1 MTTLKTLTALI
12 ALGTLF
18 VPAANA
24 QSLEK
29 ALVER
34 GYKAISDG
42 LYAELSTSGNA
53 WVATNSA
60 GHKMLV
66 QHMENDRNTVL
77 QIAQKDGVSAR
88 EARTLKQL
96 QGNIDALNQAVPA
109 QAKNSQSNYGSCLTP
124 NGAALYASASS
135 YQGTSASATAVNA
148 LDFGPITPTSNYA
161 EANTE
166 YSGDYGFGV
175 GASPANATTS
185 DSSSC
190 FAFGYG
196 SVTCPAENAPGVTAY
211 ASSFSRRNI
220 CLY

>member
-1 MTTLKTLTALI
+1 MTTLKTLAALI
-12 ALGTLF
+12 VLGTVF
-18 VPAANA
+18 IPAANA

-29 ALVER
+29 TLMDN

-42 LYAELSTSGNA
+42 LYAELSASGNA
-53 WVATNSA
+53 WIATNRA
-60 GHKMLV
+60 GQKMLV
-66 QHMENDRNTVL
+66 QQMESDRDAYL

-88 EARTLKQL
+88 EAHTLKQL
-96 QGNIDALNQAVPA
+96 QGNIEALTQAVQA
-109 QAKNSQSNYGSCLTP
+109 QAKGSQSNYGACLTP
-124 NGAALYASASS
+124 NGASLYASASS

-161 EANTE
+161 EASTD
-166 YSGDYGFGV
+166 YSGDYGYGV
-175 GASPANATTS
+175 GATSADASASDPA
-185 DSSSC
+185 SC

-211 ASSFSRRNI
+211 ASSFSRRRY